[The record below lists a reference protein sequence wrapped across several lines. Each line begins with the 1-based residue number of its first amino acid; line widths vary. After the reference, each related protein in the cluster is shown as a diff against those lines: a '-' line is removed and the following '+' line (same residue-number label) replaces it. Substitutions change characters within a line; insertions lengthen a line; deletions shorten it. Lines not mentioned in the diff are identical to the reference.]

1 MVGGK
6 APQTPPPTPTIPPS
20 LRSHVDVYAKKRK
33 KEPGSNELLTG
44 VDSRGNGTQNI
55 LSSVRTEE

>member
-6 APQTPPPTPTIPPS
+6 APQPPPSPPPTTPPS

-33 KEPGSNELLTG
+33 KEPGSNEHLKG
-44 VDSRGNGTQNI
+44 VDSRGNGTQN
-55 LSSVRTEE
+55 SSVRTEE